1 MSDFNITDAKI
12 AAKRPELEKLANSAD
27 GKRVKEL
34 LGGDKIEQAAKSG
47 DIASIAAALQSAL
60 KTEEGAR
67 LANQLRELMK

>member
-12 AAKRPELEKLANSAD
+12 AAKRPELEKLANSTD

-34 LGGDKIEQAAKSG
+34 LGGDKIEQAAKRG
-47 DIASIAAALQSAL
+47 DIAAIAAALQTAL